1 MPSSQLTAN
10 QRRSRRRRVAL
21 QERLEG
27 ERAPASSEQPIDHE
41 AARSS
46 ARRYVGSG
54 SATARCCS
62 SPSGRACRRRARRR
76 PGLLCGHRAGRL
88 HCARRRF
95 RAVFEE
101 LGTPSRS
108 VRGGLSCLRR
118 RNYASPGHGSCSRSR
133 PPPWLWPSLRRST
146 APWDRF
152 ALAQRRGCCG
162 RGHEGGDRLGR
173 VGSAL
178 GHGGRTDHTRRR
190 ALGGCDH
197 SLARRRPFGL
207 S

>member
-88 HCARRRF
+88 HRARRRF

-101 LGTPSRS
+101 LARPVAPSVEDSAACEGGTTQAPDTAPAAARG
-108 VRGGLSCLRR
+108 RRRGCGRRCGGLRLRGI
-118 RNYASPGHGSCSRSR
+118 ASP
-133 PPPWLWPSLRRST
+133 SLK
-146 APWDRF
+146 
-152 ALAQRRGCCG
+152 RRGCCG